1 MSTNKTPNYQLHS
14 WTSTDHFRFHEVNEN
29 FDLLDAALKAEA
41 QTAARGRSALSAQM
55 AGKGELVVGS
65 YTGNGAAMQEI
76 IVGHKIKAILI
87 ETTKG
92 ERPDHGSLYAYG
104 GLHLPN
110 VPLYYKTCE
119 IDNDRFRVFCSGAG
133 TTYDPNPTRLNDP
146 DMQYVYLAWVGA

>member
-1 MSTNKTPNYQLHS
+1 MSTNKTQNYNLHS
-14 WTSTDHFRFHEVNEN
+14 WLPTDEFHLSEVNEN

-65 YTGNGAAMQEI
+65 YTGNGAPTQEI

-110 VPLYYKTCE
+110 VPPYYKTCE

-146 DMQYVYLAWVGA
+146 DIQYVYLAWVGA

>member
-1 MSTNKTPNYQLHS
+1 MSTNKTQNYNLHS
-14 WTSTDHFRFHEVNEN
+14 WLPTDEFHLSEVNEN

-92 ERPDHGSLYAYG
+92 
-104 GLHLPN
+104 
-110 VPLYYKTCE
+110 
-119 IDNDRFRVFCSGAG
+119 
-133 TTYDPNPTRLNDP
+133 
-146 DMQYVYLAWVGA
+146 